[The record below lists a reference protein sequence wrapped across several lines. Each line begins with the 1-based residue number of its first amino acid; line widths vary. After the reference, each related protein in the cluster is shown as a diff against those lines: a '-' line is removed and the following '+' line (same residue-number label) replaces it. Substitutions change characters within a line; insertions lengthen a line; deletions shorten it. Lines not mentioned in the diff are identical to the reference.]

1 MEEPTDTTRKT
12 IQMAKVIDVGLLPE
26 DDPIFSGLWIMHSRQ
41 SSPRLTP
48 DERRA
53 METPVTDE
61 PKKSPKPLKNKKR
74 QGKLMRRRRA

>member
-1 MEEPTDTTRKT
+1 
-12 IQMAKVIDVGLLPE
+12 MAKFTDGGFLPE
-26 DDPIFSGLWIMHSRQ
+26 DDPIFSGSWIIHTAPKLG
-41 SSPRLTP
+41 PRLTP

-61 PKKSPKPLKNKKR
+61 PKKSPKPLKKKKR